1 MSLLPIAALAA
12 AALAALLLLFPATRA
27 AWQAVAAALLLGL
40 AGYAAQGHPGLPG
53 HPTVN
58 PQAAAENGSAAV
70 TQRQALAG
78 RDSQGQSHLIIAEAM
93 LRHGQY
99 ADAAEILRG
108 AVEKNP
114 NDGDAW
120 LAMGNALVGHAN
132 GTLSPAALYAYRR
145 ASAADPAAPGP
156 PFFLGLALAQS
167 GRLQEGR
174 ELWAALL
181 ARAPADAP
189 WKSDLERRLQM
200 LDGFIANGAM
210 PPRAQ

>member
-1 MSLLPIAALAA
+1 MTWLPIALLAA
-12 AALAALLLLFPATRA
+12 AALAALLLFPSTRA
-27 AWQAVAAALLLGL
+27 AWSALAAALLLGL
-40 AGYAAQGHPGLPG
+40 AGYAAQGRPGLAG
-53 HPTVN
+53 HPTAN
-58 PQAAAENGSAAV
+58 PHAAAENGSEAV
-70 TQRQALAG
+70 AQRQALAG

-114 NDGDAW
+114 RDGDAW
-120 LAMGNALVGHAN
+120 LAMANALVGHAN
-132 GTLSPAALYAYRR
+132 GTLSPAALYAYRQ

-200 LDGFIANGAM
+200 LDGFIARGIM